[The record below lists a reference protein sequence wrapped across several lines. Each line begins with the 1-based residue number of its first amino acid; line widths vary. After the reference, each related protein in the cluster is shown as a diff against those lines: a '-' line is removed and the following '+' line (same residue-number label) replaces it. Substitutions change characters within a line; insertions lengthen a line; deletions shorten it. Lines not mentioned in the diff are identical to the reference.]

1 MGNVFNDL
9 TPLFDALE
17 EYQARPER
25 ELIGEA
31 TA

>member
-1 MGNVFNDL
+1 VGNVFTDL
-9 TPLFDALE
+9 TPLFTALE
-17 EYQARPER
+17 EFQGGPQR